1 MAVKGVAMMGDG
13 RRWHGH
19 TPWILSLQRNV
30 AVLALRLLDPLGLE
44 HAQSLD
50 QLGAGFPRLDHL
62 RDVAAPRFRE
72 GVGGVGFFVL
82 GPLLAAVGAGAP
94 SGDVLSVADAERP

>member
-50 QLGAGFPRLDHL
+50 QLGAGR
-62 RDVAAPRFRE
+62 AAEAQARQHS
-72 GVGGVGFFVL
+72 
-82 GPLLAAVGAGAP
+82 AVGTGSRGCGRASAYHLP
-94 SGDVLSVADAERP
+94 SWRHPSPPSRTGSPRTPLPPGN